1 MDVLT
6 PEQRK
11 RCMQNIR
18 SRDTRPEIAVR
29 SICHRL
35 GFRFRVSHKGMPGK
49 PDLVFLRLKLCI
61 FVHGCFWH
69 QHPNCKYAYT
79 PKTKVDFWSDKF
91 SKNRIR
97 DLKVQNELLTAG
109 WSVAVV
115 WECELR
121 NREALV
127 ERLSKLLNCSD
138 PHSHCDP

>member
-1 MDVLT
+1 
-6 PEQRK
+6 
-11 RCMQNIR
+11 
-18 SRDTRPEIAVR
+18 
-29 SICHRL
+29 
-35 GFRFRVSHKGMPGK
+35 HKGMPGK
-49 PDLVFLRLKLCI
+49 PDLVFSRLKICI

-69 QHPNCKYAYT
+69 QHPNCKYAYI
-79 PKTKVDFWSDKF
+79 PKTRIDFWTDKF

-97 DLKVQNELLTAG
+97 DLKVQNEILTAG

-138 PHSHCDP
+138 PHSNCDP